1 MPDCDYCGE
10 SFDAEAAYLSHLG
23 AEHADELGAIEQR
36 QVANATDEDDS
47 GVGVVPLA
55 LAGAILLAAVVG
67 GYLFLAGGDGG
78 GSGDL
83 PQSVTQVAQEPQYN
97 AAGDTHEHGQLS
109 MTVMGSTV
117 DFTQDQYQVGETRN
131 RHFHFEGD
139 GRWHKHTPG
148 VTLEY
153 AMSTLDIGVQNGGVW
168 YDGTRYVGGENASVS
183 ITVNGESVDPTSYV
197 IRDGDEVSITV
208 TES

>member
-23 AEHADELGAIEQR
+23 AEHADELGPIEQR
-36 QVANATDEDDS
+36 RVANIADDEDS
-47 GVGVVPLA
+47 GLGVVPLA
-55 LAGAILLAAVVG
+55 LAGAVLLAVAVG

-78 GSGDL
+78 SDSL
-83 PQSVTQVAQEPQYN
+83 PQSVTQVEQEPQYD

-109 MTVMGSTV
+109 MTIMGSTV
-117 DFTQDQYQVGETRN
+117 DFTQDKYQIRATGN

-153 AMSTLDIGVQNGGVW
+153 AMSTLDIGVQNGEVW
-168 YDGTRYVGGENASVS
+168 YDGTRYTDGENAEVS
-183 ITVNGESVDPTSYV
+183 ITVNGEPADPTSYV
-197 IRDGDEVSITV
+197 IEDGDDVVITV
-208 TES
+208 TEN